1 MTTVLS
7 NSSPKILKYG
17 IFGPKFKD
25 FYFCTKLCNNT
36 NSRMLIWNTA
46 IIFSNSSPKINK
58 LDIFGTKFKDF
69 YFVSNFSI
77 RQIRGCWFQIWQWLF
92 RILARKY
99 SNKAFFV
106 LNVSIFLILHEFR
119 ILKNSRVLIRKTA
132 TVFFKFQPKVPKYK
146 IFSENSKVF
155 SF

>member
-1 MTTVLS
+1 MFPS
-7 NSSPKILKYG
+7 FG
-17 IFGPKFKD
+17 IFNISWYFPIRQIQGCWFQIWQQLFQIPAQNTKIWHFFPKFKD

-46 IIFSNSSPKINK
+46 IIFSNSSPKICK

-69 YFVSNFSI
+69 YFASNFSI
-77 RQIRGCWFQIWQWLF
+77 RQIQGRWFQIWQWLF

-106 LNVSIFLILHEFR
+106 LNVSIF
-119 ILKNSRVLIRKTA
+119 
-132 TVFFKFQPKVPKYK
+132 
-146 IFSENSKVF
+146 
-155 SF
+155 